1 MATADEERPLSEA
14 AATSD
19 DASSSQHCNLKQSR
33 VCALTLAIV
42 GLAVLLGGV
51 FTSKLTLKILDDSL
65 TDGLV
70 VASQASIGYKA
81 WQSNTK

>member
-14 AATSD
+14 AASD
-19 DASSSQHCNLKQSR
+19 DTSSSQHCNLKQSR

-70 VASQASIGYKA
+70 VASQASIGFKA